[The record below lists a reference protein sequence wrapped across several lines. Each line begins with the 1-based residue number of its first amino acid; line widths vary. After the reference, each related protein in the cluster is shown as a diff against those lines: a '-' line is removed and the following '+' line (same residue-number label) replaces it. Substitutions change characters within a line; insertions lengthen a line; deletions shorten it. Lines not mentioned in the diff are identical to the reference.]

1 MPPSF
6 LFVDAGS
13 LRGAFRGQ
21 FFCEPKN
28 LVPSRRREPC
38 IEPTKERFD
47 ETFIFDT
54 CAIRA
59 SHHSFTIAFS
69 AGEYDTALLRASAKG
84 TAAYTADEEM
94 LSDCLPAF
102 FEGGAHRLHRPPH
115 ILRHDRPF
123 GAAEGVLLAKRY
135 DSPFARQVI
144 DDFCLVRPQYP
155 AVERICEDL
164 TNTAF
169 AE

>member
-1 MPPSF
+1 MDQEYISYRLGDGSAVKIEYYASLPSTAQ
-6 LFVDAGS
+6 LAREYAKRGYPDRYVVMTEKQTDAS
-13 LRGAFRGQ
+13 IT
-21 FFCEPKN
+21 K
-28 LVPSRRREPC
+28 SRL
-38 IEPTKERFD
+38 
-47 ETFIFDT
+47 
-54 CAIRA
+54 
-59 SHHSFTIAFS
+59 S

-84 TAAYTADEEM
+84 TAAYTADEEV